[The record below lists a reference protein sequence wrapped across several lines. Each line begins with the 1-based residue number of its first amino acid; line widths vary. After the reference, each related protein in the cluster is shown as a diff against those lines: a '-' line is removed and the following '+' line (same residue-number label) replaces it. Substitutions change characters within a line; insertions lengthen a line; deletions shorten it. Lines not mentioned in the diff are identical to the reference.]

1 MALLEKTV
9 AGNKIIRIRT
19 VSTPGEGDLSFFEAG
34 RDFGFEIK
42 RIYYITKVPEGI
54 CRGFHAHKELRQMLF
69 CPYGEIRLTLDD
81 GSVRE
86 EITLNDPAVGVLIE
100 KPTWREMLWLK
111 EDSVLCVAASEYYR
125 EDDYIRNYEEF
136 CEYVHKSERGEENGA
151 CKKE

>member
-34 RDFGFEIK
+34 RDF
-42 RIYYITKVPEGI
+42 
-54 CRGFHAHKELRQMLF
+54 GFHAHKELRQMLF